1 MRWELRR
8 RAIEAGSV
16 STWARLRLLPR
27 PLLLPA
33 LLFLL
38 SALAPATSEVA
49 SLLATPGSPGWLGSL
64 ARHPVIAGGLP
75 FAAALVALL
84 ELSHSESPWTA
95 LAVAFTVLVGAVSFS
110 GSGITFAKLQELMP
124 TRPITFAGQPVVM
137 AVVLAGALVI
147 GAVVVVL
154 SDVPDEFEAIL
165 LADRLLT
172 CFAEPVDADGHEL

>member
-75 FAAALVALL
+75 LRG
-84 ELSHSESPWTA
+84 
-95 LAVAFTVLVGAVSFS
+95 GA
-110 GSGITFAKLQELMP
+110 
-124 TRPITFAGQPVVM
+124 R
-137 AVVLAGALVI
+137 
-147 GAVVVVL
+147 
-154 SDVPDEFEAIL
+154 
-165 LADRLLT
+165 
-172 CFAEPVDADGHEL
+172 

>member
-33 LLFLL
+33 PLFLL

-84 ELSHSESPWTA
+84 LWERPRSASPA
-95 LAVAFTVLVGAVSFS
+95 AYARQLRDRFFAVQAEFD
-110 GSGITFAKLQELMP
+110 
-124 TRPITFAGQPVVM
+124 
-137 AVVLAGALVI
+137 GALRRR
-147 GAVVVVL
+147 AR
-154 SDVPDEFEAIL
+154 EEEEK
-165 LADRLLT
+165 RH
-172 CFAEPVDADGHEL
+172 EPEPQPSEP